1 MRDSPATDCLSA
13 RRGLP
18 ERQILGMSA
27 REIPISEDDLAASLP
42 ALLGKAYARYSNFT
56 VAAAVIDADG
66 VAHLGVN
73 VENAAYPSGTCAEQA
88 AIGAMVTAGG
98 RGIATVLIAAGS
110 NAVVQP
116 CGACR
121 QRIAEF
127 ATEACEIV
135 SVQDGRTTRRT
146 PFWSLLPDS
155 FGPRDLD

>member
-1 MRDSPATDCLSA
+1 MTT
-13 RRGLP
+13 
-18 ERQILGMSA
+18 
-27 REIPISEDDLAASLP
+27 RENTISEDELAAKLP
-42 ALLGKAYARYSNFT
+42 ALLSRSYARYSNFT
-56 VAAAVIDADG
+56 VACAVIDEDG
-66 VAHLGVN
+66 AAHLGVN

-98 RGIATVLIAAGS
+98 RRIAKVLIAAGS

-127 ATEACEIV
+127 AGETCEII
-135 SVQDGRTTRRT
+135 SVQDGRPTRRT
-146 PFWSLLPDS
+146 PFWTLLPDS

>member
-1 MRDSPATDCLSA
+1 
-13 RRGLP
+13 
-18 ERQILGMSA
+18 MSA
-27 REIPISEDDLAASLP
+27 REITLSPPLNEDDLATSLP
-42 ALLGKAYARYSNFT
+42 ALLDRAYARYSNFT
-56 VAAAVIDADG
+56 VAAAVIDEDG
-66 VAHLGVN
+66 RAHLGVN
-73 VENAAYPSGTCAEQA
+73 VENAAYPSGTCAEQT

-98 RGIATVLIAAGS
+98 RKIAKVLLAAGS

-127 ATEACEIV
+127 ANETCEIV
-135 SVQDGRTTRRT
+135 SVQDGKATRRT